1 MTSAT
6 INFRRKP
13 PDAFPPLLQMYDRR
27 RSVQLGHAGTMID
40 RAVSLVVNRLNQHLR
55 QRFQISDDIVAAT
68 GLTDVDG
75 RPAPDARNRLVVFV
89 CGLFEETSARGVSVR
104 SSGGSTR
111 AAVTAESIYLNVD
124 LMFASNFDPGNYL
137 ESLKVLS
144 QAVEFFQTTPVFD
157 HVNAPEMDGRLDRLG
172 LEMVN
177 LSTDATNQIWSMHG
191 GRYLPSV
198 VYRMRLIAIRGGD
211 MKAEDFLIRTPE
223 GTATTRTSATR

>member
-1 MTSAT
+1 
-6 INFRRKP
+6 
-13 PDAFPPLLQMYDRR
+13 
-27 RSVQLGHAGTMID
+27 MID
-40 RAVSLVVNRLNQHLR
+40 RAVILVVNRLNQHLR
-55 QRFQISDDIVAAT
+55 QRFSISDDIVAAT
-68 GLTDVDG
+68 NLTDADG

-89 CGLFEETSARGVSVR
+89 SAIFEETSARSVQVR
-104 SSGGSTR
+104 SSGASSR
-111 AAVTAESIYLNVD
+111 AAVSAEPIYLNVD

-144 QAVEFFQTTPVFD
+144 QAIQFFQTTPVFD

-198 VYRMRLIAIRGGD
+198 VYRMRLIPIRGGD
-211 MKAEDFLIRTPE
+211 TTREDFLIRTPE
-223 GTATTRTSATR
+223 GTAAPRARAGR